1 MARALELAS
10 LGCGLVSPNPLVG
23 SVIVRE
29 GRIVGEGF
37 HQFALVDHA
46 ESHALRMAGPLARGA
61 TLYCNLEPCC
71 HHGRT
76 RPCSESL
83 IEAGISR
90 VVVAMSDPDPRVGGR
105 GLDLLRAA
113 GLTIEVGLMAAESV
127 RLNEIYLKFTVT
139 GRPFIHLVSGAA
151 GSAQISGE
159 VNSLSGLPAEWRP
172 SEYLRQLARRYDALV
187 LGDSSAANVAIAAD
201 YVGLARHRV
210 PIIAGEVASLDNV
223 RRAIDLRDGPD
234 VSFIVLPDG
243 SSPASSSRGL
253 FMVEL
258 PGHQITSVI
267 VLGSRIGLDASLVGA
282 DKVTFVVDSEAL
294 KDSEWVS
301 PPGHA
306 GRRLGEQENRDAN
319 GFIEVSGYPVSL

>member
-23 SVIVRE
+23 SVIARE

-46 ESHALRMAGPLARGA
+46 ESLALRMAGPLARGA

-105 GLDLLRAA
+105 GLELLRAA
-113 GLTIEVGLMAAESV
+113 GMTVEVGLMGAESV

-139 GRPFIHLVSGAA
+139 GRPFVHLVSGAA
-151 GSAQISGE
+151 GSAQIRM
-159 VNSLSGLPAEWRP
+159 VLALPEAKPMDWRRCP
-172 SEYLRQLARRYDALV
+172 
-187 LGDSSAANVAIAAD
+187 
-201 YVGLARHRV
+201 
-210 PIIAGEVASLDNV
+210 
-223 RRAIDLRDGPD
+223 
-234 VSFIVLPDG
+234 
-243 SSPASSSRGL
+243 
-253 FMVEL
+253 
-258 PGHQITSVI
+258 
-267 VLGSRIGLDASLVGA
+267 
-282 DKVTFVVDSEAL
+282 
-294 KDSEWVS
+294 
-301 PPGHA
+301 
-306 GRRLGEQENRDAN
+306 EQAKA
-319 GFIEVSGYPVSL
+319 